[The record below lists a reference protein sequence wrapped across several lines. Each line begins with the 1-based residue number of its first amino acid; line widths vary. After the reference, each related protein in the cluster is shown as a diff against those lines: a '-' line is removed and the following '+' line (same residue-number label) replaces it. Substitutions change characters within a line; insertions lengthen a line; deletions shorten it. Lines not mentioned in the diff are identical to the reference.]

1 MSGQISKEL
10 VGLKCGSLNHARW
23 LATAEAL
30 LVLWK
35 REHRMTGN
43 VLSRFESIINFVV
56 NVYFRLYLDIKIKN
70 SHVYGQHHI
79 ATALPD
85 L

>member
-1 MSGQISKEL
+1 MSGQISNEL
-10 VGLKCGSLNHARW
+10 VGLQCGSLNHARW

-30 LVLWK
+30 LVPWK